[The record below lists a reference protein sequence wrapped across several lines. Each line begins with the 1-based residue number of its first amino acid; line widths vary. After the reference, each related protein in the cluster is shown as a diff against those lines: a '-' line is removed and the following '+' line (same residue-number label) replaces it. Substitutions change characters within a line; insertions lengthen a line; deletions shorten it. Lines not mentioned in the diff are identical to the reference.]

1 MLTIVFCRLFCKII
15 EIIRLFFIAFAFTH
29 VCFINL
35 QKSALSL
42 AMKNIQN
49 IPTIY
54 CFLGRCLLI
63 DSQVRFEFKKD
74 RCFKNFNKELFKINL
89 CENLLNIGNSFDVF
103 MTLSRT
109 RWIVMPFWKRKTS
122 TLIITNPWQKTYVR
136 KLWPDPACDL
146 TFSWTFRRK
155 LKLITLAIY
164 TLKILQTA
172 KGSGLLWSLFYR

>member
-109 RWIVMPFWKRKTS
+109 RWIVMP
-122 TLIITNPWQKTYVR
+122 L
-136 KLWPDPACDL
+136 
-146 TFSWTFRRK
+146 
-155 LKLITLAIY
+155 LKKENVHSNYNKSMTKNLC
-164 TLKILQTA
+164 
-172 KGSGLLWSLFYR
+172 